1 MGIEA
6 SRVYEG
12 ASDELVLIQGI
23 VDVCWEEEG
32 ALVILDYKTDAVT
45 KAQQLTKRYQ
55 VQLDLYG
62 EALQKATGKKI
73 KEKLIYSFSL
83 HKEIAV

>member
-1 MGIEA
+1 M
-6 SRVYEG
+6 
-12 ASDELVLIQGI
+12 
-23 VDVCWEEEG
+23 
-32 ALVILDYKTDAVT
+32 ILDYKTDAVT